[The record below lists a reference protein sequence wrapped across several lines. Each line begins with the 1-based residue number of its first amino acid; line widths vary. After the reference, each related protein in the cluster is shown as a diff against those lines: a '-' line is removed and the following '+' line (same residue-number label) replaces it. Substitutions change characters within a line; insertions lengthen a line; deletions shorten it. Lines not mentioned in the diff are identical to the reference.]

1 MRFDI
6 KAFLYSYNS
15 TMYIMLNFRKKEKN
29 FKVIFENVKGIYL
42 KAFYFAYQKQ
52 ISQ

>member
-1 MRFDI
+1 MCFDI
-6 KAFLYSYNS
+6 KAFLYPYNS
-15 TMYIMLNFRKKEKN
+15 TMYIMLNFNRKEKN
-29 FKVIFENVKGIYL
+29 FKVLFESVKGIYL